1 MGGLKGILDF
11 IKNEKFK
18 KTADYETK
26 LNKLLDK
33 AKKAKPGKTR
43 FEVRAECKMLKFTSV
58 GKKATPVNELDICRI
73 KNLKKTSLSE
83 KAIAFTY
90 PGPDGKHPLMLYAMR
105 FEKEADYKCF
115 VEKMENTPCEVCK
128 EITEEI
134 VAMHY
139 INRLHRIVELILS
152 DLRMYGFTK
161 FTGLKEAQVWTVTVV
176 HLALACLAAVET
188 LRAVQVMILR
198 SSFTVHTAPTLISTI
213 CLSN

>member
-11 IKNEKFK
+11 IKNKKFK

-43 FEVRAECKMLKFTSV
+43 FEVRTECKALKFTPV
-58 GKKATPVNELDICRI
+58 GKKATPVNELEICRI
-73 KNLKKTSLSE
+73 KNLKKTSPIE

-115 VEKMENTPCEVCK
+115 VEKIENTPCEVCEENTHEEK
-128 EITEEI
+128 EKK
-134 VAMHY
+134 
-139 INRLHRIVELILS
+139 
-152 DLRMYGFTK
+152 G
-161 FTGLKEAQVWTVTVV
+161 KE
-176 HLALACLAAVET
+176 
-188 LRAVQVMILR
+188 
-198 SSFTVHTAPTLISTI
+198 
-213 CLSN
+213 